1 MRLSMKDWQSEW
13 GCQLTEEDEFCGRD
27 RRGWQRRRI
36 MSELM
41 CHVSWLSKMV
51 PRYLLES
58 TVSRAS
64 PWRAVDC
71 VRLVQRSFLCLWGI
85 CENNK
90 IEKTDA
96 HKIAFICTSMRNI
109 YLPHSCWKVRKGS
122 PPLKVRASSQF
133 LSFVYSRTKMFLWHT
148 RGSVDF

>member
-1 MRLSMKDWQSEW
+1 MKASDETVDE
-13 GCQLTEEDEFCGRD
+13 GLRERVRMPELTEDELCGRD

-41 CHVSWLSKMV
+41 CHVSWLPKMV

-71 VRLVQRSFLCLWGI
+71 VRLVQRSFLCL
-85 CENNK
+85 
-90 IEKTDA
+90 
-96 HKIAFICTSMRNI
+96 
-109 YLPHSCWKVRKGS
+109 
-122 PPLKVRASSQF
+122 
-133 LSFVYSRTKMFLWHT
+133 
-148 RGSVDF
+148 